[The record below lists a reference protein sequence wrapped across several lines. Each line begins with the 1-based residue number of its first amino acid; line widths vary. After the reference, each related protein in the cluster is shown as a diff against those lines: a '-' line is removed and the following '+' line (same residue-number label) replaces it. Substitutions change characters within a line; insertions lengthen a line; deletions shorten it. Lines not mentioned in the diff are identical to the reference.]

1 MGKEKTMSTT
11 GGFLH
16 EMFQVGVYKR
26 SQGRITRQVTFAVL
40 AGAFALAAWSLWNFL
55 SAFALSR
62 DFLGMNWYAIGEAT
76 QLRWTL
82 PAVILL
88 AGLWISYRAVNLP
101 RFADFLIAVE
111 AEMNKVSWPSR
122 TELVRSS
129 LVVIFVIFVLATILF
144 GYDIFWRM
152 FFRAL
157 GIIK

>member
-1 MGKEKTMSTT
+1 MGKEKAMSTS
-11 GGFLH
+11 GFLH
-16 EMFQVGVYKR
+16 EMFQGGVYKR

-40 AGAFALAAWSLWNFL
+40 AATVALAAWSLWNFL

-62 DFLGMNWYAIGEAT
+62 DFLGMNWYALAETT

-129 LVVIFVIFVLATILF
+129 LVVIFVIFVLAAVLF
-144 GYDIFWRM
+144 GYDVFWR
-152 FFRAL
+152 FLFRL
-157 GIIK
+157 MGIIK

>member
-1 MGKEKTMSTT
+1 MVKEKAISTT
-11 GGFLH
+11 GLLH

-40 AGAFALAAWSLWNFL
+40 ALVVLVAAWSLWTVLGSGALPRNFI
-55 SAFALSR
+55 
-62 DFLGMNWYAIGEAT
+62 GMNLEAFVEAT
-76 QLRWTL
+76 QLRWVL

-129 LVVIFVIFVLATILF
+129 LVVIFVIFVLAGVLF
-144 GYDIFWRM
+144 SYDIIWRTT
-152 FFRAL
+152 FQWL
-157 GIIK
+157 GILR